1 MIQIDH
7 IISCIDG
14 LHARPA
20 AELANIASEYAI
32 EVYINKDG
40 KIANIKN
47 ITEVVGLCAKY
58 GQKISILIN
67 GDNEKKSLKTIKKY
81 IEEKYGYEVVNY
93 GTDST
98 ERFNYP
104 VSGEAVANAVVN
116 GEVDKGI
123 VICGTGV
130 GISLAANKVNGI
142 RCVTCSEPY
151 SALLS
156 RQHNNTNM
164 LAFGARVVG
173 IELAKMIVDA
183 WLSGEYEGGRHQV
196 RIDMLKEIEEKQ
208 KK

>member
-58 GQKISILIN
+58 GQKISILIY

-81 IEEKYGYEVVNY
+81 IEEK
-93 GTDST
+93 
-98 ERFNYP
+98 
-104 VSGEAVANAVVN
+104 
-116 GEVDKGI
+116 
-123 VICGTGV
+123 
-130 GISLAANKVNGI
+130 L
-142 RCVTCSEPY
+142 
-151 SALLS
+151 
-156 RQHNNTNM
+156 
-164 LAFGARVVG
+164 
-173 IELAKMIVDA
+173 
-183 WLSGEYEGGRHQV
+183 
-196 RIDMLKEIEEKQ
+196 
-208 KK
+208 